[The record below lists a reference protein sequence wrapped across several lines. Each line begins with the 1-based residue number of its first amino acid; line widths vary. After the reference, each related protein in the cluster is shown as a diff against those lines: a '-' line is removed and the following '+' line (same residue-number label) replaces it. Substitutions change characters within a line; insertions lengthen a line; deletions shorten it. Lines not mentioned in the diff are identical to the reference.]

1 MIHNNKFRDLVDNV
15 FKNIE
20 TREIT
25 EQLNNLFEKSQIID
39 NQSKRTGRY
48 NDTRLFREFCNG
60 KSLITIK
67 KNQFN
72 TFKSNKQFF
81 QQKNNQETLS
91 NKCNNPNKENINE
104 KNRILDRTDKSET
117 KQESKTVISSD
128 GFMKKFLDINPKFY
142 LQKFQNKDDHYSKA
156 IFSYLSNVFNVAPSK
171 EEMLKNIKLDIITK
185 FNKED
190 YYKNYDYSIKY
201 FKKSDAD
208 DVFSNNLDVSS
219 NMLKIYGDIFN
230 INIVLRKNNFIEFI
244 TKYNSKNA
252 TVILNNLLNHTE
264 ILMSKDRFIRGD
276 ILQEGLGVN
285 KKFKEN
291 ELIKQKLDILQNYAK
306 MKNINIRKA
315 GKTGKINVKKDELIT
330 LICNN

>member
-128 GFMKKFLDINPKFY
+128 GFMKKFLDISPKFY

-156 IFSYLSNVFNVAPSK
+156 IFSYLSNVFNVAPLK